1 MVFVAADSDEEDPD
15 RIVFF
20 KADDPTENQVR
31 EALLSTAPIHYG
43 AHFSLSGP
51 GSRQLLAVCTSGPTA
66 EANDPGEFL
75 VYVDG
80 TLVTE
85 RASRHVVLERFL
97 CVLRA

>member
-1 MVFVAADSDEEDPD
+1 MLFEAADSDEEDPD
-15 RIVFF
+15 RVVFL
-20 KADDPTENQVR
+20 KAHNPTENQLR
-31 EALLSTAPIHYG
+31 EALLSSAPIHYG

-51 GSRQLLAVCTSGPTA
+51 GSQRIVAVCTSGPTA
-66 EANDPGEFL
+66 EASDAGEFL

-97 CVLRA
+97 CALRS